1 MATYE
6 DVVNL
11 ALRRSLFYPANEIYA
26 NAPAGFYD
34 FGPYG
39 ATIRRKIVELWR
51 KHLVQKEEFLEL
63 DGAITMPEDVFKASG
78 HLTNFNDP
86 ITQCKKCNTIHRA
99 DKLLEETTKKPY
111 KESAPL
117 EELTAALREHNLKC
131 PKCKGD
137 LMDVKRFNM
146 MVKADI
152 GVSTKAACYL
162 RPETCQTIFVD
173 WSRMVRSMR
182 VKLPKGVA
190 QVGKSFRNE
199 ISPRQTLLRQVEF
212 SQMEAEV
219 FFDPE
224 QINEIE
230 RWEEVKNYALRIMK
244 VGSDKTE
251 YIPAEKLVKDN
262 VVSGKIIA
270 YYLARTQQLFEKC
283 GIPTEKMRFR
293 QLDDKERAFYAKEG
307 WDFEVETSL
316 GWVELVA
323 NNYRTD
329 YDLKGHME
337 GSKTDLQFAT
347 PEGRKFIPHIW
358 EISIGLDRTFYATL
372 EMAYRQKD
380 DRIWLS
386 LPPSLAPIHVGIFPL
401 MANEKAKDLVKKAE
415 EIREELRECYEVQY
429 DDSGSIGKRYARMD
443 EIGVPWCITID
454 FGSVTNDDVT
464 IRARD
469 TAAQKRVK
477 ISELK
482 DTLYQL
488 ITGKMHI

>member
-1 MATYE
+1 MGTYE
-6 DVVNL
+6 EVVNL
-11 ALRRSLFYPANEIYA
+11 ALRRSLFYPSSEIYA

-34 FGPYG
+34 YGPFG

-51 KHLVQKEEFLEL
+51 KTLVQREEFLEL
-63 DGAITMPEDVFKASG
+63 DGAVIMPEDVFKSSG
-78 HLTNFNDP
+78 HLANFNDP
-86 ITQCKKCNTIHRA
+86 VTQCKKCNTIHRA
-99 DKLLEETTKKPY
+99 DKLLEEVTKKPF
-111 KESAPL
+111 KESAPV
-117 EELTAALREHNLKC
+117 EELTAAIQENKVKC
-131 PKCKGD
+131 PKCKSD

-146 MVKADI
+146 MVKADV
-152 GVSTKAACYL
+152 GVSTKASCYM
-162 RPETCQTIFVD
+162 RPETCQTIFAD
-173 WSRMVRSMR
+173 WSRMVRTMR
-182 VKLPKGVA
+182 VTLPKGVC

-212 SQMEAEV
+212 SQMETEV
-219 FFDPE
+219 FFDPD

-230 RWEEVKNYALRIMK
+230 NWDEVKAYALRIQK
-244 VGSDKTE
+244 ADSDKIE
-251 YIPAEKLVKDN
+251 FIPAEKLVKDKL
-262 VVSGKIIA
+262 VSGKLIA
-270 YYLARTQQLFEKC
+270 YYLARTQQLFERY
-283 GIPTEKMRFR
+283 GIPVDKMRFR

-337 GSKTDLQFAT
+337 GSKTDLQFVT

-358 EISIGLDRTFYATL
+358 EISIGLDRTFYAAL

-380 DRIWLS
+380 DRVWLS
-386 LPPSLAPIHVGIFPL
+386 LPPLIAPLTAGIFPL
-401 MANEKAKDLVKKAE
+401 LKNKPELTTKAQEVFN
-415 EIREELRECYEVQY
+415 ELRDSYEVMY
-429 DDSGSIGKRYARMD
+429 DDSGSVGKRYARLD
-443 EIGVPWCITID
+443 EVGVPWCITID
-454 FGSVTNDDVT
+454 FDTLTGNDVT

-469 TAAQKRVK
+469 TATQKRVK

-482 DTLYQL
+482 DTLHQL